1 MLNNVCYSLLVCLL
15 LACSTPVPKQG
26 FELLSPQKT
35 GIDFQND
42 LLENDTLN
50 YHVFPYLYMGGG
62 VSAADF
68 NNDGL
73 DDLYFTSNLYPNKLY
88 INKGNLEFEDITKS
102 AGVAGD
108 KRWYTGTT
116 VLDINADG
124 LLDLYLCV
132 AGKFTTTENQLFVN
146 QGNGTFLEQAK
157 KYGLNDPAASI
168 QATAFDYNQDGLQDL
183 FVANYPLVPVSMGN
197 HYYKMKMDDNQFSES
212 GHLYQNNGN
221 GTFLDVTKNAG
232 VQNFGLTLGVV
243 ASDLNDDGLTDLYLS
258 NDFNVPDYLYLNNGD
273 GTFTES
279 LKAAT
284 NQTSMFGM
292 GLDIADF
299 NNDLL
304 PDILQVDMTPE
315 DHFRSKT
322 NMASMSP
329 SSFYTAVDYGFHY
342 QYMQN
347 SLQLHQG
354 VKNNIPYYGNIARL
368 TGLATTDWSWT
379 GLFAD
384 VNNDGLRDIYITNGM
399 KRDVNNN
406 DVNQQ
411 LKEQSFFGQIENYDP
426 EIYPSNPI
434 ANYLYINEGELSLS
448 NETTPW
454 GVDQPSFSNGATY
467 ADLDNDGDLDLI
479 VNNIDAPAFIYKNRT
494 EGNAIQIRLSGPAT
508 NPIGLNAKVRVVQDE
523 LQQVQELTLSRGFQS
538 SVSTTLH
545 FGLPNENPIEVTVTW
560 PDGNV
565 SSFSELSP
573 NQIFRVDYSQ
583 SEPALLPPGTTHTYR
598 DQTSDKG
605 LTFAHQEDEYDDFKN
620 EPLLPHKN
628 SQVGPALARGD
639 LNGDGL
645 EDLFFGNAAGASSQV
660 YLQQHDGTWK
670 LWPGPWQQDSD
681 QEDTGALIFDGD
693 GDGDMDLYVACGGND
708 PSKPANYYRDRMY
721 VNIDGQFHQAK
732 ANLPN
737 FITSGKV
744 VKAADYDQDGDL
756 DLLVA
761 GRIVPGKYPQPA
773 LSALLRNDSQ
783 PDQLRFTDVTDELCP
798 DLRRLGLITDA
809 TWQDI
814 DTDGDSDLILV
825 GEWLPITIFEN
836 KAGEFHDNTDAYRLA
851 KTRGWWN
858 SIYPTDMD
866 GDGDTD
872 YLVGNLG
879 LNYKYK
885 ASAEQPFEIFSND
898 FDENNQLDI
907 VIAYEKKGKM
917 LPLRGRECSSQQIPA
932 IKSRFKTYEAFAG
945 ATLDEIYGEYMLET
959 ALHYEAQTFANSW
972 LENTGD
978 GFELHELPPAA
989 QLSSINAFVQL
1000 KPNSWLA
1007 AGNKYPAEVET
1018 PRNDASYGVV
1028 LTYDREA
1035 KEFSVLPPQQSG
1047 IYLQGECKALTRLQP
1062 TRGPAQIIAAM
1073 NDDQVRLLTRE

>member
-1 MLNNVCYSLLVCLL
+1 M
-15 LACSTPVPKQG
+15 
-26 FELLSPQKT
+26 
-35 GIDFQND
+35 
-42 LLENDTLN
+42 
-50 YHVFPYLYMGGG
+50 FPYLYMGGG

-88 INKGNLEFEDITKS
+88 LNKGNFEFEDVTQS

-108 KRWYTGTT
+108 NRWYTGTT

-146 QGNGTFLEQAK
+146 QGNGAFVEEAK
-157 KYGLNDPAASI
+157 KYGINDPSASI

-183 FVANYPLVPVSMGN
+183 FVANYPIVPVSMGN
-197 HYYKMKMDDNQFSES
+197 HYYKMKMEENQATES
-212 GHLYQNNGN
+212 GHLFHNNGN
-221 GTFLDVTKNAG
+221 GTFTDVTKVAG

-243 ASDLNDDGLTDLYLS
+243 AADLNDDGLTDLYLS
-258 NDFNVPDYLYLNNGD
+258 NDFNVPDYLYLNNGN
-273 GTFTES
+273 GTFSES
-279 LKAAT
+279 LQQAT

-299 NNDLL
+299 NNDLH

-411 LKEQSFFGQIENYDP
+411 LKEQSFFGQIDNYDP

-434 ANYLYINEGELSLS
+434 ANYLYINQGDLQLS
-448 NETTPW
+448 NETSSW
-454 GVDQPSFSNGATY
+454 NVNQPGFSNGATY
-467 ADLDNDGDLDLI
+467 TDLDNDGDLDLV
-479 VNNIDAPAFIYKNRT
+479 VNNIDAPAFIYKNLS
-494 EGNAIQIRLSGPAT
+494 EGNAIQIRLTGPST
-508 NPIGLNAKVRVVQDE
+508 NPIGLNAKVKVTQGK

-545 FGLPNENPIEVTVTW
+545 YGLPDESPVEITVTW
-560 PDGNV
+560 PDGNI
-565 SSFSELSP
+565 SSCSAIPP
-573 NQIFRVDYSQ
+573 NQIFRISYAD
-583 SEPALLPPGTTHTYR
+583 SEPALLPPATIHPYR
-598 DQTSDKG
+598 ERTLEKG
-605 LTFAHQEDEYDDFKN
+605 LKFSHQEDEYDDFKN

-628 SQVGPALARGD
+628 SQVGPALAQGD
-639 LNGDGL
+639 LNSDGL
-645 EDLFFGNAAGASSQV
+645 EDLYFGNAAGASSEV
-660 YLQQHDGTWK
+660 FLQQPDGSWK
-670 LWPGPWQQDSD
+670 LLPGPWQKDAD
-681 QEDTGALIFDGD
+681 QEDTGALIFDAD

-708 PSKPANYYRDRMY
+708 PGKPASYYRDRIY
-721 VNIDGQFHQAK
+721 VNSNGRFELVTE
-732 ANLPN
+732 NLPD

-744 VKAADYDQDGDL
+744 VKAADYDQDGDM

-773 LSALLRNDSQ
+773 LSAILRNDSK
-783 PDQLRFTDVTDELCP
+783 PDKLLFTDITDEIAP
-798 DLRRLGLITDA
+798 DLRRAGLITDA
-809 TWQDI
+809 SWEDI
-814 DTDGDSDLILV
+814 DRDGDPDLLMV
-825 GEWLPITIFEN
+825 GEWMAINIYEN
-836 KAGEFHDNTDAYRLA
+836 KAGTLIN
-851 KTRGWWN
+851 KTETYELETSRGWWN
-858 SIYPTDMD
+858 SIYPTDVD
-866 GDGDTD
+866 GDGDQD
-872 YLVGNLG
+872 YLLGNLG

-885 ASAEQPFEIFSND
+885 ASLEQPFEIFSND

-945 ATLDEIYGEYMLET
+945 ATLDEIYGKYMLESS
-959 ALHYEAQTFANSW
+959 LHYEAHTFANSW
-972 LENTGD
+972 MENTGD
-978 GFELHELPPAA
+978 GWQLHELPREA

-1000 KPNSWLA
+1000 SPNTWLA

-1028 LTYDREA
+1028 LKYDQQQ
-1035 KEFSVLPPQQSG
+1035 KEFIILSPKQSG
-1047 IYLQGECKALTRLQP
+1047 IYLEGECKALTKIKP
-1062 TRGPAQIIAAM
+1062 VEGPAQIIAAM
-1073 NDDQVRLLTRE
+1073 NDDQAQLLTRE